1 MFKDLDRVIIAVK
14 DLNKSKDFFEDLFD
28 IEFDVFE
35 GHEGLKIRGA
45 YSASRLELIEPYGD
59 DSFLHKYLEK
69 KGEGIMGIVVRVKD
83 IEAAAKKMEEKGL
96 QKTMDIQVGKM
107 REIGFNAK
115 GSHGVEIVLAE
126 YPEKHGAT
134 MAIWGAEAPES

>member
-14 DLNKSKDFFEDLFD
+14 DLEKSKDFFEDLFD

-45 YSASRLELIEPYGD
+45 YSASKLELIEPYGD

-83 IEAAAKKMEEKGL
+83 IDAASLTIARVRSTGTGVRLTGAKIAGDAEILDVDAG
-96 QKTMDIQVGKM
+96 VGAD
-107 REIGFNAK
+107 NA
-115 GSHGVEIVLAE
+115 
-126 YPEKHGAT
+126 PNR
-134 MAIWGAEAPES
+134 